1 MRFPG
6 FLNFEA
12 KVALSVVAVATI
24 FALIVACGQAAPAAA
39 PAPAPVQTTTS
50 TASQVTPE
58 EMRAMIAEA
67 VESSAPQT
75 ASPEEMR
82 KVVDDAVAKSTANP
96 SGVTS
101 EELESVVASAV
112 SEALA
117 AQAKQS
123 AMEANSAAN
132 PVEESGQIVLT
143 DVAGRTVTVDMPVE
157 RVILGE
163 GRQIY
168 VVAALQPGNPFERII
183 GWRDDLRRAD
193 ADTFNKYKE
202 LFPELEDIPEFGSPS
217 SGEFS
222 VEQAISLDAD
232 VVVLNLGSLERAT
245 EAGMID
251 QLEEVGIP
259 VVVVDFRQEPLEN
272 TVPSMILLGRLFGE
286 EERAQSI
293 VDFYLQQVNLVYS
306 RISQVEGEKPLVF
319 LDRAAGIRGSDD
331 CCRTFGRANL
341 GLLIERAGGVN
352 IGSDLI
358 PGWAGTLNP
367 EQIIVS
373 NPDVIIATGSNWY
386 AINADGGFVSMGYFT
401 EPGDARLALMNLADG
416 RPGWD
421 GLDAVNQ
428 GRYHAVWHQFY
439 NSPYH
444 FVALQQFAKWFYP
457 EEFADVHPIENLAE
471 FHRKFLPID
480 YSGTFFVSA
489 SK

>member
-1 MRFPG
+1 MKYPG
-6 FLNFEA
+6 FANARFKAVLLTIA
-12 KVALSVVAVATI
+12 AVA
-24 FALIVACGQAAPAAA
+24 ALMLLAGCGPSAEPSAPAGSAA
-39 PAPAPVQTTTS
+39 AAGP
-50 TASQVTPE
+50 QVDSE
-58 EMRAMIAEA
+58 EMRAMIEQA
-67 VESSAPQT
+67 VESSAPQS
-75 ASPEEMR
+75 ASPEEIRNM
-82 KVVDDAVAKSTANP
+82 VEEAVAKSETSP
-96 SGVTS
+96 SGVTA
-101 EELESVVASAV
+101 EDLEQVVSSAV
-112 SEALA
+112 SEAMAELQPKMATGMA
-117 AQAKQS
+117 AET
-123 AMEANSAAN
+123 MNSAAQE
-132 PVEESGQIVLT
+132 PGSIVLT
-143 DVAGRTVTVDMPVE
+143 DVAGRTVEVDLPVE

-168 VVAALQPGNPFERII
+168 IVAALQPGDPFERII

-193 ADTFNKYKE
+193 ADTYNKYKE
-202 LFPELEDIPEFGSPS
+202 LYPDIGDIPEFGSPA

-222 VEQAISLDAD
+222 VEQAIALDAD
-232 VVVLNLGSLERAT
+232 VLTLNLGSLARAE
-245 EAGMID
+245 EAGLID
-251 QLEEVGIP
+251 QLAEVGIP
-259 VVVVDFRQEPLEN
+259 VVVVDYRQEPLEN
-272 TVPSMILLGRLFGE
+272 TVPSTILLGRLFGQ
-286 EERAQSI
+286 EERAQEI
-293 VDFYLQQVNLVYS
+293 VDFYLQQVNQVYS
-306 RISQVEGEKPLVF
+306 RIDQIEGEKPLVF

-341 GLLIERAGGVN
+341 GLIIERAGGVN

-401 EPGDARLALMNLADG
+401 EPGDSRLALQTLAQG

-421 GLDAVNQ
+421 GLDALSN

-457 EEFADVHPIENLAE
+457 ELFADVDPTANFDE
-471 FHRKFLPID
+471 FHRRFLPID

-489 SK
+489 LE